1 MTNFGLSHYSIRSA
15 RFSKGF
21 RAETV
26 SAPFHPQRHAGTVPF
41 KSRRPDTRG
50 RSHPAGS
57 HGAGTRANVISFPL
71 PSGSLP
77 GAPSPSLES
86 LNLSDTMR
94 NVIVALFGFLFLL
107 SVALAFVGSVF
118 LCLFCHF

>member
-77 GAPSPSLES
+77 HPSGATLERGQFAQAAIDVLAVGAAILFVGVTAVS
-86 LNLSDTMR
+86 IS
-94 NVIVALFGFLFLL
+94 IALFLIFF
-107 SVALAFVGSVF
+107 AAW
-118 LCLFCHF
+118 